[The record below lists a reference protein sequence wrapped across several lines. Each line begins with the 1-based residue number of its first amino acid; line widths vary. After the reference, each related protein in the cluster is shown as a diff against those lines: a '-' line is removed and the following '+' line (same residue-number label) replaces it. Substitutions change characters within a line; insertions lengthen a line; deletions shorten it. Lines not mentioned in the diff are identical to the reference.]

1 MVIPE
6 ECQTKSFA
14 FPYTILYNFCVLS
27 IADGTVRKGCTMI
40 LVIDAGNT
48 NITMGAYENNHL
60 VFVSRLATDRYAT
73 SDRIAIDIYS
83 ILQIK
88 HIADKKFEGAAISS
102 VVPEITNALESA
114 VRKITGKKPVVIG
127 PGVKTGLNIRVDN
140 PAGLGA
146 DLVATAVAA
155 KAQYKLPCLILD
167 LGTATKVSALDENG
181 AFLGCA
187 ISPGVALSL
196 AALAREASQLSTIS
210 LKAPDHAI
218 GTNDDD
224 SMNAGSI
231 FGTVDMLD
239 GMCDRFSKE
248 LKVPV
253 QTIVATGGLCS
264 ITENCKHEVVEN
276 KDLVLQGLKIIYDK
290 NS

>member
-1 MVIPE
+1 
-6 ECQTKSFA
+6 
-14 FPYTILYNFCVLS
+14 
-27 IADGTVRKGCTMI
+27 MI

-48 NITMGAYENNHL
+48 NITMGAYENDKL

-88 HIADKKFEGAAISS
+88 HIADRNFEGAAISS
-102 VVPEITNALESA
+102 VVPEITNALRDA
-114 VRKITGKKPVVIG
+114 VRKITGKRPVVIG
-127 PGVKTGLNIRVDN
+127 PGVKTGLNIRIDN

-155 KAQYKLPCLILD
+155 KEQYNLPCLILD
-167 LGTATKVSALDENG
+167 LGTATKVSAIDENG
-181 AFLGCA
+181 AFLGCT
-187 ISPGVALSL
+187 ISPGVSLSL
-196 AALAREASQLSTIS
+196 AALAQGASQLPTIT

-218 GTNDDD
+218 GTNTND

-239 GMCDRFSKE
+239 GMCNRFERE
-248 LKVPV
+248 LKAPV
-253 QTIVATGGLCS
+253 QTIVATGGLCG
-264 ITENCKHEVVEN
+264 ITRNCTHEIVEN

>member
-1 MVIPE
+1 
-6 ECQTKSFA
+6 
-14 FPYTILYNFCVLS
+14 
-27 IADGTVRKGCTMI
+27 MI

-48 NITMGAYENNHL
+48 NITMGAYENEDL

-88 HIADKKFEGAAISS
+88 QIADRNFEGAAISS
-102 VVPEITNALESA
+102 VVPEITNALRDA
-114 VRKITGKKPVVIG
+114 VRKVTGKKPVVIG

-167 LGTATKVSALDENG
+167 LGTATKVSAVDEKG
-181 AFLGCA
+181 AFLGCS

-196 AALAREASQLSTIS
+196 AALTRGASQLSNIS

-239 GMCDRFSKE
+239 GMCDRFAKE
-248 LKVPV
+248 LKAPV
-253 QTIVATGGLCS
+253 QTIVATGGLS
-264 ITENCKHEVVEN
+264 GLTENCKHDVVLN
-276 KDLVLQGLKIIYDK
+276 PDLVLQGLKIIYDK